1 MHAASRRSRLATTT
15 KRALRKLSPWE
26 LSKHTFVVDSATPL
40 RPASY

>member
-26 LSKHTFVVDSATPL
+26 LSKHTFVDPATPL